1 MTADEALAAH
11 AEKNKSK
18 AKGAAE
24 DFLRTKMEPGQSYQ
38 AGDILNQAA
47 DAGIAGRTLRR
58 AGENLGIKKSRNG
71 FGGKMWWQRD
81 D

>member
-18 AKGAAE
+18 ARDEAE
-24 DFLRTKMEPGQSYQ
+24 GFLRTKMEPGQNYQ
-38 AGDILNQAA
+38 ATDILKQAA
-47 DAGIAGRTLRR
+47 NAGIAERTLRR
-58 AGENLGIKKSRNG
+58 AGENLGLKKSRNG

-81 D
+81 